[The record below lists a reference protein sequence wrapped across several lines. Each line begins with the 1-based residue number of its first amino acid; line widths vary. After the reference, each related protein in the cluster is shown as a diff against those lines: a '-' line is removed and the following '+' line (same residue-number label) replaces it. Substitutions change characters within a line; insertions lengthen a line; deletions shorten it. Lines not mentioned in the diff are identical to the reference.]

1 MPAYFE
7 NHEYYLWSRPGW
19 LLNEEVELLY
29 YLATRAIG
37 TIVEI
42 GSFKGKSTCC
52 FIIGSMD
59 GNRHEVISIDK
70 MERYDE
76 YNHDYGEVL
85 DTFNKVVGECDT
97 HRLNTLIKEN
107 SDTAHVKIQDN
118 SVDLL
123 FIDGGHSAGQVKRD
137 FDNYYPKVNAGGL
150 ILFHDST
157 NPNEFVGVY
166 EFAESLKKDG
176 VVEFIGQVRAIS
188 IFKKR

>member
-1 MPAYFE
+1 MPAYFDK
-7 NHEYYLWSRPGW
+7 HKYYLWSRPGW

-29 YLATRAIG
+29 YLATKANA

-52 FIIGSMD
+52 FILGSMD
-59 GNRHEVISIDK
+59 GNRHEIISIDK

-76 YNHDYGEVL
+76 YDHDFVDVL

-97 HRLNTLIKEN
+97 HRLNILIKEN
-107 SDTAHVKIQDN
+107 SDSAHVHLQDN
-118 SVDLL
+118 SVSIL
-123 FIDGGHSAGQVKRD
+123 FIDGGHSAEQVKRD
-137 FDNYYPKVNAGGL
+137 FDNYYTKVKEKGI

-166 EFAESLKKDG
+166 NFCQDLRNDDRLM
-176 VVEFIGQVRAIS
+176 FIGQIRSIS
-188 IFKKR
+188 IFGKR